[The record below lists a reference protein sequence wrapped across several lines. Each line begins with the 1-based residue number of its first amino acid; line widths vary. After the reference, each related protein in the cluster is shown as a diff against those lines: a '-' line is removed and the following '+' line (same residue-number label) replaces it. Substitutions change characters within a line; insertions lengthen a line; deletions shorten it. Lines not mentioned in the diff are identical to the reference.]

1 MKVLEVKNNLVK
13 IEYNQ
18 EDNLLLAGFV
28 VIEDSQSPYV
38 AQILSLKADNGNNYA
53 IVKLLFTFNDEGI
66 LKNYNGSI
74 PSLDADVTRLDAR
87 DLLDI
92 LPVNTPVEIGNIAH
106 QGIALNVDMSMF
118 EKNLLIC
125 SDSYENSNILLENF
139 IYQLTEQNKKTI
151 VIDNDGTIGGQ
162 KLIFGTDFKLP
173 LNYETIN
180 YIYEH
185 ELGNIDPASK
195 AVIQDIFLEVQEY
208 SKTVLDKFIPFD
220 NFLAVVDEQ
229 YRATGI
235 PELVLLKN
243 KLLRYKEMNVFAQ
256 SPKEI
261 HGLQSAIRAN
271 ISNTI
276 DISSAEDSLQNE
288 IIKYIYNTIDEMDL
302 FVYAFVQLNNE
313 NADKKIIRHFL
324 TKNKIYTSVVCS
336 HNFKYIYELKER
348 ANNLI
353 FFAPLTMQHDFA
365 GYNTFLNKLNSDE
378 FIIYG
383 KATQHIPLIVEL
395 VSMVEEE
402 IPEDDSNSH
411 QTADEEL
418 TESVQEETQQDD
430 FSEESDSYSY
440 ETLIEDTAVQ
450 PEPETEKAENAEEE
464 TADKQQENISETQ
477 QTEQTVTEPHA
488 ESEEDT
494 EETEAEEENEEVE
507 EDDSEDYDYEEEVED
522 DEIDDSEE
530 PEEQQ
535 NPSDEFEE
543 DDEEDTEATE
553 SEEETEETEE
563 TEDIVDTETITSII
577 DEEIQAEALTPQE
590 DDIIEGEFT
599 ELDDTSNL
607 ESSIEEPSM
616 ELEESDSNMELPS
629 LEDVSDNITETEETE
644 MPSDEIPENE
654 QNIDDKVSKDVDE
667 LIYSTEK
674 QEIPSI
680 DDIVEN
686 ENSEDSLT
694 EDDLNFIQDVNS
706 PTTEDSLP
714 VYPAESP
721 NAATQEGPAFAAGD
735 HVSHPKYG
743 EGVVEKI
750 IRYGNKALC
759 SISFINVGR
768 RLLDPAISEITKLD

>member
-1 MKVLEVKNNLVK
+1 MKTIHIILWSNQVPRYEQLKAKSKGISYTRQIRNESKEINLKKPLIISVIFIIIAAVIFTTFKKYSPMVDIAIKDFFSINHREALALESDGVSEDTDKMSFLNNIPLFNFFIKANTNETLSVMTYETNSK
-13 IEYNQ
+13 IEAALDTLTNDYN
-18 EDNLLLAGFV
+18 
-28 VIEDSQSPYV
+28 
-38 AQILSLKADNGNNYA
+38 
-53 IVKLLFTFNDEGI
+53 FT
-66 LKNYNGSI
+66 
-74 PSLDADVTRLDAR
+74 
-87 DLLDI
+87 
-92 LPVNTPVEIGNIAH
+92 
-106 QGIALNVDMSMF
+106 
-118 EKNLLIC
+118 
-125 SDSYENSNILLENF
+125 NSNIITRESLLPFFNNSGASNSIIYDSGYVDYGNNHASVLFRDEN
-139 IYQLTEQNKKTI
+139 N
-151 VIDNDGTIGGQ
+151 NS
-162 KLIFGTDFKLP
+162 
-173 LNYETIN
+173 NNNIN
-180 YIYEH
+180 N
-185 ELGNIDPASK
+185 NI
-195 AVIQDIFLEVQEY
+195 
-208 SKTVLDKFIPFD
+208 
-220 NFLAVVDEQ
+220 
-229 YRATGI
+229 
-235 PELVLLKN
+235 
-243 KLLRYKEMNVFAQ
+243 
-256 SPKEI
+256 
-261 HGLQSAIRAN
+261 
-271 ISNTI
+271 
-276 DISSAEDSLQNE
+276 
-288 IIKYIYNTIDEMDL
+288 IDE
-302 FVYAFVQLNNE
+302 NSE
-313 NADKKIIRHFL
+313 N
-324 TKNKIYTSVVCS
+324 
-336 HNFKYIYELKER
+336 
-348 ANNLI
+348 
-353 FFAPLTMQHDFA
+353 
-365 GYNTFLNKLNSDE
+365 
-378 FIIYG
+378 
-383 KATQHIPLIVEL
+383 
-395 VSMVEEE
+395 
-402 IPEDDSNSH
+402 
-411 QTADEEL
+411 
-418 TESVQEETQQDD
+418 
-430 FSEESDSYSY
+430 SEE
-440 ETLIEDTAVQ
+440 AN
-450 PEPETEKAENAEEE
+450 ENAEEE
-464 TADKQQENISETQ
+464 TADKQQENIPETQ

-494 EETEAEEENEEVE
+494 EETESEEENEEVE
-507 EDDSEDYDYEEEVED
+507 EDDSEDYDYEEEVEN

-553 SEEETEETEE
+553 SEEE

-667 LIYSTEK
+667 LIYSAEK